1 MKTLTIILLS
11 AILLIDSLEEGD
23 TLAFIWWLVIVV
35 IYVVVFILEIP
46 KPKSK

>member
-11 AILLIDSLEEGD
+11 VILLIDSLEESD
-23 TLAFIWWLVIVV
+23 TLAFIWSLVMVV
-35 IYVVVFILEIP
+35 VWVVVFILEIP